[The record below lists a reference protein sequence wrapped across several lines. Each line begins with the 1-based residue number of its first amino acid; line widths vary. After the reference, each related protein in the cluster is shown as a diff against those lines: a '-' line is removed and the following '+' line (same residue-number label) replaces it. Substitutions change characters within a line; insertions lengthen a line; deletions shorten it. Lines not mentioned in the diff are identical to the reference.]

1 MLASHV
7 VSLEQEQF
15 SCVSISIFFCLGIY
29 SLSNLRIG
37 EKLGCASS
45 QVEHII
51 CSFINWASSVVLLLC
66 VEGHSIS
73 RINFLWLDVKFCYL
87 ALGSEA
93 DDKYIKKKDFLEYE
107 IKWFFNTCAPRFQRR
122 VLYVP
127 TDFCS
132 TVKTPWEH
140 PLTWA
145 LLIILC

>member
-1 MLASHV
+1 MSILRVHHEHFSIFVLLASHV
-7 VSLEQEQF
+7 VSLQQEQF
-15 SCVSISIFFCLGIY
+15 SCVSISGFFCLGIY

-66 VEGHSIS
+66 VKGRSIS

-93 DDKYIKKKDFLEYE
+93 DDKYIKKKKRKDFLEDE
-107 IKWFFNTCAPRFQRR
+107 IKRFFNTLMISF
-122 VLYVP
+122 
-127 TDFCS
+127 
-132 TVKTPWEH
+132 
-140 PLTWA
+140 
-145 LLIILC
+145 LCI